1 MWGCDP
7 FIHPRGTA
15 VECVAW
21 EVDEWPGHQSFLRA
35 AGARSPSNNDVMV
48 VRTAFG
54 SAMTLECRHAIVVDL
69 KTTGDLAAGPP
80 TTMCH
85 EGTGLHGS
93 VDSYMRTRTDMR
105 T

>member
-1 MWGCDP
+1 MARPSVVSSYGWC
-7 FIHPRGTA
+7 T
-15 VECVAW
+15 
-21 EVDEWPGHQSFLRA
+21 QSLQQRCH
-35 AGARSPSNNDVMV
+35 GG
-48 VRTAFG
+48 TAFG
-54 SAMTLECRHAIVVDL
+54 SAMTLGCRHAIVVDL
-69 KTTGDLAAGPP
+69 NTTGGLAAGPP